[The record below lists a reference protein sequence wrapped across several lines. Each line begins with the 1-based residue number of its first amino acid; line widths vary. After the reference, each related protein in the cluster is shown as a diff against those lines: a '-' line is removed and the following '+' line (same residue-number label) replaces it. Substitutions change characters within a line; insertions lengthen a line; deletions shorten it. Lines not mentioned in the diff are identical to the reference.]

1 LAQERHAYTDQDRP
15 RPPGSVVHQS
25 SAPEVPS
32 ISVIVRSSSHDS
44 ERPLPATPVDT
55 SPPLPPPETKGIPL
69 FDNALPAIRT
79 SASQMFP
86 TSRDDIRS
94 KSPYS
99 VDSNHSTATKQKQR
113 ASNIAF
119 PGYTKCD
126 ERTTTTRPL
135 GLALRTDALQHQ
147 VSLRSNSGDSIL
159 DSYGDTKTP
168 AMTVNNQ
175 GPPSTK
181 ELSATK
187 KLQEASSTTAQL
199 LPEASFAPFSPASQ
213 YTAALDSDGPLT
225 ELLRDHVAKNHS
237 QTARLGEQL
246 CSLQG
251 QLQETFGQISA
262 LVSTIPLLEG
272 ASSMIKDID
281 QRTNSQGDE
290 MREMRNKLR
299 EVDESVR
306 QHMASASAHIGIT
319 DLARLLEDLQHRLTS
334 EFPRITKTLEE
345 IQSTQNVSRKSSS
358 FRDGSP
364 ITTLKNLGPLCLDS
378 DGVFGREP
386 SSEAGSPTSMDI
398 VLSRVDAKLDELFSL
413 RRDYGG
419 KGHGGNSQA
428 EERISEFEQATQEV
442 KLAHQ
447 DHPSL

>member
-1 LAQERHAYTDQDRP
+1 
-15 RPPGSVVHQS
+15 
-25 SAPEVPS
+25 
-32 ISVIVRSSSHDS
+32 
-44 ERPLPATPVDT
+44 
-55 SPPLPPPETKGIPL
+55 
-69 FDNALPAIRT
+69 
-79 SASQMFP
+79 MFP

-126 ERTTTTRPL
+126 ERTITTRPL

-147 VSLRSNSGDSIL
+147 VSLRSNSSDSIL

-175 GPPSTK
+175 DPPSTK

-213 YTAALDSDGPLT
+213 YTTALDSDGPLT

-281 QRTNSQGDE
+281 QRTNSQDDE
-290 MREMRNKLR
+290 MREMRDKLR

-319 DLARLLEDLQHRLTS
+319 DLARLLEDLQHRLTP

-345 IQSTQNVSRKSSS
+345 IQSTQNVSRRSSS

-378 DGVFGREP
+378 DGVFERGP

-419 KGHGGNSQA
+419 KGHGGNSRA